1 MVPGWRVEER
11 FGTAAELHASWP
23 SADLHHEERAVARC
37 HPSHR
42 TIVLGSTQPDS
53 VVDRTGAARAGA
65 SVVRRRTGGGA
76 VLVGPSDPAWID
88 VWVPTGD
95 PLWDAD
101 VSRAF
106 GWLGAVWR
114 SALGSLGVEGLSV
127 QGVASGIRTEWSALV
142 CFGGVGTGE
151 VTVTGGRKVV
161 GLAQRRTR
169 TGAWIQGA
177 CAIHWDPS
185 TLLGALALPP
195 EVRRAAVGGLEG
207 AAVGVADLDWTG
219 RPVPDADAVTAS
231 FLAHL
236 P

>member
-1 MVPGWRVEER
+1 MVPGWRMEER
-11 FGTAAELHASWP
+11 FGTAAELHGSWP
-23 SADLHHEERAVARC
+23 STDHRHEERAVARC
-37 HPSHR
+37 HPSQR
-42 TIVLGSTQPDS
+42 TVVLGSTQRDS
-53 VVDRTGAARAGA
+53 VVDRAGAARAGA

-76 VLVGPSDPAWID
+76 VLVGPADPVWID

-95 PLWDAD
+95 ALWDAD
-101 VSRAF
+101 ASRAF
-106 GWLGAVWR
+106 GWLGTAWR

-127 QGVASGIRTEWSALV
+127 QGVAPGIRTEWSTLV
-142 CFGGVGTGE
+142 CFGGVGIGE

-169 TGAWIQGA
+169 TGAWIQSA

-185 TLLGALALPP
+185 PLLGALALAP
-195 EVRRAAVGGLEG
+195 EARRAASGGLAD

-219 RPVPDADAVTAS
+219 RTAPDADAVTAA

>member
-23 SADLHHEERAVARC
+23 SAGRHHEERGVARC
-37 HPSHR
+37 HPSGLAV
-42 TIVLGSTQPDS
+42 VLGSTQSDS

-65 SVVRRRTGGGA
+65 TVVRRRTGGGA
-76 VLVGPSDPAWID
+76 VLVAPGDPVWID

-101 VSRAF
+101 VSQAF
-106 GWLGAVWR
+106 GWLGDVWQ

-127 QGVASGIRTEWSALV
+127 QGVAPGFRSEWSTLV

-151 VTVTGGRKVV
+151 VTVAGGRKVA

-169 TGAWIQGA
+169 AGVWIQGA

-185 TLLGALALPP
+185 TLLGALALSP
-195 EVRRAAVGGLEG
+195 EARRAAIGGLEG

-219 RPVPDADAVTAS
+219 RVAPDADAVTAA